1 MGDAT
6 KREGKWVVKR
16 TADIEPLVADYE
28 IAGRVGEGLG
38 E

>member
-6 KREGKWVVKR
+6 KREGGMVAR

-28 IAGRVGEGLG
+28 IAGRVWGEGRG
-38 E
+38 